1 MSRPATDQEDSFNE
15 AIPDSQ
21 PMQVITRRLTSPRA
35 PSTPPQS
42 EHAPDKVD
50 EKTPGSLSS
59 REESAG
65 TPTALEER
73 RKTERE
79 RGKDREATGFTHSAP
94 CFNEHSY
101 IYIILFSFSL
111 LLMNSE
117 AAPEYNSF
125 SLLANLEKNK
135 VICQALFTLVRHSL
149 PLPT

>member
-1 MSRPATDQEDSFNE
+1 MKP
-15 AIPDSQ
+15 SQ

-65 TPTALEER
+65 TPTAREER

-79 RGKDREATGFTHSAP
+79 RGKD
-94 CFNEHSY
+94 
-101 IYIILFSFSL
+101 
-111 LLMNSE
+111 
-117 AAPEYNSF
+117 
-125 SLLANLEKNK
+125 
-135 VICQALFTLVRHSL
+135 
-149 PLPT
+149 

>member
-1 MSRPATDQEDSFNE
+1 MKP
-15 AIPDSQ
+15 SQ

-59 REESAG
+59 REESTG
-65 TPTALEER
+65 TPTAREER

-79 RGKDREATGFTHSAP
+79 RGKDCEATGFTHRAP

-101 IYIILFSFSL
+101 IYIYIYIYIILL
-111 LLMNSE
+111 VLVL
-117 AAPEYNSF
+117 
-125 SLLANLEKNK
+125 
-135 VICQALFTLVRHSL
+135 IC
-149 PLPT
+149 